1 MGVNCVWDSIQAT
14 ILLGKRKV
22 SYIWFFSLMANTAY
36 VCGVVGIVVASV
48 NLATVG
54 VCT

>member
-1 MGVNCVWDSIQAT
+1 MWDSIQAMSV
-14 ILLGKRKV
+14 LGKRKV

-36 VCGVVGIVVASV
+36 VCGVVGMVVAPV